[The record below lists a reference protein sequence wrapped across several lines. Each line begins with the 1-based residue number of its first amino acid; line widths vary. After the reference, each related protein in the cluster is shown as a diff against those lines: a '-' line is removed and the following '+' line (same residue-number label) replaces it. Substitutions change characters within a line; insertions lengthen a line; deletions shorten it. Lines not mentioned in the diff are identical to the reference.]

1 MNGKSSTGQLSPE
14 YVFLGLL
21 GQSPAHGY
29 ELHKIVKRDLGQVW
43 HISLSQTYNILTRL
57 EAQGFISSTRQE
69 QDKLPPR
76 YKFSLTPKGA
86 EHFQSWLKLPSGSS
100 GRAIR
105 IEFLTRMYF
114 AQQVNYELVRKL
126 LDAQMAEVR
135 SGLERLHAQR
145 NQIPSNQVINALS
158 LDLRIRQL
166 SSILIWLE
174 ECAEKLTA
182 PGGQASDEGPK

>member
-1 MNGKSSTGQLSPE
+1 
-14 YVFLGLL
+14 
-21 GQSPAHGY
+21 
-29 ELHKIVKRDLGQVW
+29 
-43 HISLSQTYNILTRL
+43 
-57 EAQGFISSTRQE
+57 
-69 QDKLPPR
+69 
-76 YKFSLTPKGA
+76 
-86 EHFQSWLKLPSGSS
+86 
-100 GRAIR
+100 
-105 IEFLTRMYF
+105 
-114 AQQVNYELVRKL
+114 
-126 LDAQMAEVR
+126 MAEVR